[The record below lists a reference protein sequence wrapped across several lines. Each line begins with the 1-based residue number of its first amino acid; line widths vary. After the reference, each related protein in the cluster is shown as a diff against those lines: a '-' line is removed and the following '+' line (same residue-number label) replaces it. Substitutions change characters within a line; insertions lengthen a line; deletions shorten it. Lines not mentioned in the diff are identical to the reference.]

1 MRLLQIGHPSAIRY
15 MKQAEEQGIGRG
27 VSEAEQCHVLKDSYP
42 YPQIQN
48 SDVLSD
54 AVIATCHTRY
64 LFYLARCSGPT
75 K

>member
-15 MKQAEEQGIGRG
+15 ISMKQGKEQGISRKSKPSRA
-27 VSEAEQCHVLKDSYP
+27 VPRLKKDSYP

-54 AVIATCHTRY
+54 AVIATCH
-64 LFYLARCSGPT
+64 AR
-75 K
+75 